1 MLRRTCACANAHA
14 FTYIHT
20 SDAASHMFNH
30 KKTGHLEQSDQ
41 ALEEDE
47 CSEYENKDACLAN
60 TAGKKQCGFAEGE
73 VGARQGACP

>member
-1 MLRRTCACANAHA
+1 MKNNVCN
-14 FTYIHT
+14 
-20 SDAASHMFNH
+20 MFNH

>member
-1 MLRRTCACANAHA
+1 
-14 FTYIHT
+14 
-20 SDAASHMFNH
+20 MFNH